1 MMNVFY
7 YYYYLFYTK
16 VLPDNQPH
24 STVIFTL
31 SFSLSLFVNGVLS
44 LIAAHLKSYVISNYV
59 MVGIFVA
66 IMVINYFVFYRTGK
80 GKRLIKEKPKFFNSH
95 KLSILL
101 TLIFF
106 LITTSLL
113 FLGPIYIKNLLGVR

>member
-1 MMNVFY
+1 MINIFY

-24 STVIFTL
+24 LTVIFTL
-31 SFSLSLFVNGVLS
+31 SFSISLLING
-44 LIAAHLKSYVISNYV
+44 LISVMFAYMADYNMSNYI

-66 IMVINYFVFYRTGK
+66 VMVVNYLVFYRTGK
-80 GKRLIKEKPKFFNSH
+80 GIRLVKERPKFFNNH
-95 KLSILL
+95 RLSIIL

-106 LITTSLL
+106 LITTSFL
-113 FLGPIYIKNLLGVR
+113 FWGPIYIKNILNAR

>member
-16 VLPDNQPH
+16 LLPDNQPH
-24 STVIFTL
+24 ATVIFTL
-31 SFSLSLFVNGVLS
+31 SFSLSLLINGVLS
-44 LIAAHLKSYVISNYV
+44 ILAAHISNYAISNYIMIV
-59 MVGIFVA
+59 IFILILTV
-66 IMVINYFVFYRTGK
+66 NYLVFYRTGK
-80 GKRLIKEKPKFFNSH
+80 GERLVEKKPKFNNSH

-106 LITTSLL
+106 LITTSFL
-113 FLGPIYIKNLLGVR
+113 FWGPIYIRNLLVAK